1 MDVKNQTHSV
11 VRDLTF
17 LNGWTKRESKIF
29 FLKKEIKI
37 FYNIENQI

>member
-1 MDVKNQTHSV
+1 MDVKNQTRSV

-17 LNGWTKRESKIF
+17 FKWMNKTWVIFSK
-29 FLKKEIKI
+29 KKEIKI